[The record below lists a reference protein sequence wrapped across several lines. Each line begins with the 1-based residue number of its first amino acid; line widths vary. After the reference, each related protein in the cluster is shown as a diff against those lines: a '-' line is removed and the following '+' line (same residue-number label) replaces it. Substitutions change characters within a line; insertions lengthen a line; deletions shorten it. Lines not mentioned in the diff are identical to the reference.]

1 MSQDDRIS
9 ITVRQ
14 VLEKYLHDLDGERS
28 HNIYSMLLE
37 KVERPLLEGVLSYTK
52 GNQTFAANLL
62 GINRNTLRKKI
73 KIYRIE

>member
-1 MSQDDRIS
+1 
-9 ITVRQ
+9 
-14 VLEKYLHDLDGERS
+14 
-28 HNIYSMLLE
+28 MLLE